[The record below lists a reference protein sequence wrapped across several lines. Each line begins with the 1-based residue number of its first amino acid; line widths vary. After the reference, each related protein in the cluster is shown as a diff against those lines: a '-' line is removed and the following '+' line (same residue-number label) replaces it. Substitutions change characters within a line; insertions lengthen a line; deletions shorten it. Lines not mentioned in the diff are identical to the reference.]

1 MLLIN
6 PCSSKAHCLWLYR
19 PHLALHWRGDQRL
32 VLRTRTAPSVNT
44 WTDKGRKDL
53 SQASLTAGC
62 DGTGPTYHTPHGIP
76 RSLSCS
82 SASGGEADE
91 TVGLHWAPGH
101 ATATG
106 RHLRACQHH
115 AVPESLTLW
124 TELISKLYGKLWK
137 IPEAELVF
145 RSMALNARYQSG
157 RQDGELKNHFF
168 KEDTF

>member
-6 PCSSKAHCLWLYR
+6 PWSSKAHCLWLYG
-19 PHLALHWRGDQRL
+19 PHLALHWTGDQRL
-32 VLRTRTAPSVNT
+32 VLRTRVAPSVNT

-53 SQASLTAGC
+53 SLASPTALVL
-62 DGTGPTYHTPHGIP
+62 TYHTPHGIP

-91 TVGLHWAPGH
+91 TVGLCWAPGH

-106 RHLRACQHH
+106 RHLHACQHH
-115 AVPESLTLW
+115 TVPESLTLW

-157 RQDGELKNHFF
+157 RQDGELQNHFF
-168 KEDTF
+168 